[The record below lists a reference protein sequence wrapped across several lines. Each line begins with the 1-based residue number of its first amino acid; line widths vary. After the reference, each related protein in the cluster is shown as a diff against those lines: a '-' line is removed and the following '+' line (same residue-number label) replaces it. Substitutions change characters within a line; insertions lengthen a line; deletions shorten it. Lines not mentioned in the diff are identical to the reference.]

1 MIRRPPRSKRTDT
14 LFPYT
19 TLFRSRWPLHL
30 PFAIEGG
37 HQERWHQRVPGRG
50 RAIDRGTSRCARR
63 LCGGCCRC
71 RSWRVDRRIRR
82 CRRAAGRGGCAVL
95 RQGACSLFQGA
106 ASCAFPHR
114 GAVTAPRQRQGRQ
127 TSVARR
133 GLARAW
139 LSGLM
144 AFLDRKTAITGI
156 GASRFE
162 RRPEASVLDF
172 AGEALNAALA
182 DAGLDKEQIDGLV
195 VQVGSPRG
203 ADYDTIALTFGLSPF
218 YCGQTWA
225 HGRLAASVIIQ
236 AAMAVAAGLAAR
248 KRGVLGRRVSVS
260 VDLGGRRI
268 INNKKTANIQ
278 FTRQH

>member
-1 MIRRPPRSKRTDT
+1 MSILFLVSIWFFCLMLLRPPRSTRTDT

-19 TLFRSRWPLHL
+19 TLFRS
-30 PFAIEGG
+30 
-37 HQERWHQRVPGRG
+37 
-50 RAIDRGTSRCARR
+50 
-63 LCGGCCRC
+63 
-71 RSWRVDRRIRR
+71 
-82 CRRAAGRGGCAVL
+82 GCAVL
-95 RQGACSLFQGA
+95 RQGACSPFQGA

-172 AGEALNAALA
+172 AGE
-182 DAGLDKEQIDGLV
+182 EI
-195 VQVGSPRG
+195 
-203 ADYDTIALTFGLSPF
+203 
-218 YCGQTWA
+218 
-225 HGRLAASVIIQ
+225 GRAS
-236 AAMAVAAGLAAR
+236 
-248 KRGVLGRRVSVS
+248 
-260 VDLGGRRI
+260 
-268 INNKKTANIQ
+268 
-278 FTRQH
+278 